1 MRLIIFLVYHLSG
14 FIWAIGGKLCQDIN
28 PNFLLNQFIM
38 IKILVP
44 TDFSPNAN
52 LALEHA
58 LKVANQLS
66 GEVHVLHAYQIETRT
81 GSFVTIEN
89 IIQEDREKDIAKLVE
104 QMQPLLKSGTQL
116 EGHVRKGSSVDS
128 IIKKAQKIDADMI
141 IMGTTGAGGMK
152 KLFLGSTAS
161 NVINE
166 TSIPVLAIPMDIHNF
181 DLAKIT
187 LALDTKNIEN
197 LSVLDPLVK
206 LAKAFKS
213 SLMLVTILDP
223 IQVNPGV
230 DPEIEAFFK
239 EADISYTYFGITA
252 PDVIVCIQEFVV
264 REKSDL
270 LCVLHRSRGL
280 FEGFFDQS
288 VAKQIAFD
296 SSVPL
301 LVLRA

>member
-1 MRLIIFLVYHLSG
+1 
-14 FIWAIGGKLCQDIN
+14 
-28 PNFLLNQFIM
+28 M

-58 LKVANQLS
+58 IKVANQFK
-66 GEVHVLHAYQIETRT
+66 GVVHVLHAYQIETRT
-81 GSFVTIEN
+81 GSFVSIEN
-89 IIQEDREKDIAKLVE
+89 IIQEDREKDIANLVE
-104 QMQPLLKSGTQL
+104 KMKPLLKAGTQL
-116 EGHVRKGSSVDS
+116 EGHVKKGSSVDS

-152 KLFLGSTAS
+152 KIFLGSTAS

-166 TSIPVLAIPMDIHNF
+166 TSIPVLAIPMDIHSFN
-181 DLAKIT
+181 LAKIT

-197 LSVLDPLVK
+197 LSVLEPLVK

-223 IQVNPGV
+223 IQTDMGV
-230 DPEIEAFFK
+230 DPIVEDFFK
-239 EADISYTYFGITA
+239 KEEVSYNYHAITA
-252 PDVIVCIQEFVV
+252 PDVIVGIQEFVV

-270 LCVLHRSRGL
+270 LCVLHRARGL
-280 FEGFFDQS
+280 FEGLFDQS

-296 SSVPL
+296 STVPL

>member
-1 MRLIIFLVYHLSG
+1 
-14 FIWAIGGKLCQDIN
+14 
-28 PNFLLNQFIM
+28 M

-44 TDFSPNAN
+44 TDFSANAN

-58 LKVANQLS
+58 IKVANQLS
-66 GEVHVLHAYQIETRT
+66 GVVHVLHAYQIETRT
-81 GSFVTIEN
+81 GSFVSIEN
-89 IIQEDREKDIAKLVE
+89 IIQEDREKDITQLVDK
-104 QMQPLLKSGTQL
+104 MRPLLKSGTQL
-116 EGHVRKGSSVDS
+116 EGHVSKGSSVDS
-128 IIKKAQKIDADMI
+128 IIKKAQKLNADMI

-161 NVINE
+161 HVINE
-166 TSIPVLAIPMDIHNF
+166 TSIPVLAIPMDIHRF
-181 DLAKIT
+181 DLSNIT
-187 LALDTKNIEN
+187 LALDAKNLES
-197 LSVLDPLVK
+197 LSILKPLVT

-223 IQVNPGV
+223 IQANTGV

-252 PDVIVCIQEFVV
+252 PDVIAGIQEFVV

-270 LCVLHRSRGL
+270 LCILHRSRGL
-280 FEGFFDQS
+280 FEGMFDQS